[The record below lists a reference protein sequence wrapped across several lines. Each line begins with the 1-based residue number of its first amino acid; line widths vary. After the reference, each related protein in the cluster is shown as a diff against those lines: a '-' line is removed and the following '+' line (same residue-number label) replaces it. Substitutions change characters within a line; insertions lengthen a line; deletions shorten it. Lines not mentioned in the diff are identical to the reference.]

1 MPVDEDILRTR
12 ISEVRSAVNE
22 LKRLA
27 YKEFRNLSL
36 DERYSMRY
44 NMVIL
49 VEAIVSLCLHII
61 VEAYGETP
69 RSYREAVRAVAE
81 RLSIPCADELED
93 MVGLRNLLIHR
104 YWTVDDERLYENVK
118 EDFKCVEELLRRVE
132 EAFLG

>member
-27 YKEFRNLSL
+27 YKEFRSLSL

-49 VEAIVSLCLHII
+49 VEAIVSLCLHIA
-61 VEAYGETP
+61 VEAYED
-69 RSYREAVRAVAE
+69 SYV
-81 RLSIPCADELED
+81 LQGGCPSGC
-93 MVGLRNLLIHR
+93 
-104 YWTVDDERLYENVK
+104 
-118 EDFKCVEELLRRVE
+118 
-132 EAFLG
+132 